1 MVTEL
6 EIKAVLFDMFD
17 TLMMIE
23 HDHEFYIPSIKMM
36 YNTLINKGINVSFD
50 DFKNAY
56 TKARNELYK
65 KADLKN
71 EEPHFNERIAK
82 ALLFLGYKYSK
93 NSSIVIECTLA
104 FCKEF
109 MKYVRIDKDTK
120 KVLTELYKK
129 YKLGIVSNFAIPEC
143 VINLLKRE
151 DIEKFFSIIIVSGA
165 VNKRKPNEEIFKTAL
180 NSLKVT
186 GSETVFVGDT
196 LDADIRGANDLGMT
210 TIFIERRVQKEKN
223 FIIPDINVKTLKELL
238 FWIK

>member
-6 EIKAVLFDMFD
+6 KIKAVLFDMFD

-23 HDHEFYIPSIKMM
+23 HNHEFYIPSVKMM
-36 YNTLINKGINVSFD
+36 YNTLKNRGINESFN

-65 KADLKN
+65 KADLN
-71 EEPHFNERIAK
+71 DEEPHFNERIAK
-82 ALLFLGYKYSK
+82 TLHFLGYKYSR
-93 NSSIVIECTLA
+93 NSSIVMECTLA

-109 MKYVRIDKDTK
+109 MKYVRIDQDTM
-120 KVLTELYKK
+120 KVLTELNKK

-151 DIEKFFSIIIVSGA
+151 DIERFFSVIIVSGA
-165 VNKRKPNEEIFKTAL
+165 VNKRKPNKEIFKTAL
-180 NSLKVT
+180 DSLKVAS
-186 GSETVFVGDT
+186 SETVFVGDT
-196 LDADIRGANDLGMT
+196 LDADIRGANNLGMT
-210 TIFIERRVQKEKN
+210 TIFIERRIQKEKDL
-223 FIIPDINVKTLKELL
+223 IIPDINIKTLKELL